1 MYFRLLGVAAACAAL
16 APPAFAADLI
26 RLSTAQ
32 RQASS
37 VRVERVTVGREAA
50 SSATL
55 ALQGYAVLPPQAVET
70 VSAPL
75 SGFVQSVRVAPTDRL
90 RAGQAVATLHSTEL
104 LQGQREF
111 IQLESQAQQAQDRLQ
126 RSERLLAEGIV
137 AESRVREDRYTHT
150 QAQVALKERRQALQL
165 AGVTEARLRVLSD
178 KTAVQ
183 PLQPQLSVSTPRDGT
198 VLEVMATA
206 GQRVEAG
213 APLLTLARSGLL
225 ALELQ
230 ATPSQSQHIQP
241 GATVT
246 VTGCPLPGRVRGLA
260 SLMRGGNQAVTVHV
274 DMPVGSTCLRPN
286 QAIVAEVVTRMANAS
301 SSAGTGLSIPAS
313 ALFQHG
319 GVDHLFV
326 QEGEGFR
333 ATPVQVQSRSGE
345 RAQLVGGVKADDV
358 IAIQGI
364 ATLKAAWLGMGEDT
378 SGTAATAGKP

>member
-1 MYFRLLGVAAACAAL
+1 MYFRLLGVSAACAAL
-16 APPAFAADLI
+16 GLPAFAADLI
-26 RLSTAQ
+26 HLSTAQ
-32 RQASS
+32 RQASAI
-37 VRVERVTVGREAA
+37 RVERVAA
-50 SSATL
+50 GSDSIASAMVS
-55 ALQGYAVLPPQAVET
+55 LQGYAVLPPHAVET

-75 SGFVQSVRVAPTDRL
+75 SGFVQSVRVAATDRL
-90 RAGQAVATLHSTEL
+90 RAGQAVATLYSTEL

-137 AESRVREDRYTHT
+137 AEARVREDRYANT
-150 QAQVALKERRQALQL
+150 QAQIALTERRQALQL
-165 AGVTEARLRVLSD
+165 AGMTEARLRALSD
-178 KTAVQ
+178 KTTAQ

-213 APLLTLARSGLL
+213 APLLTLARGGLL

-246 VTGCPLPGRVRGLA
+246 VPGCPLPGRVRGLA
-260 SLMRGGNQAVTVHV
+260 SLMRGGNQAVAVHV
-274 DMPVGSTCLRPN
+274 DMPVGSTCLRAN
-286 QAIVAEVVTRMANAS
+286 QAISAEVATTS
-301 SSAGTGLSIPAS
+301 GSAGTALTIAAS

-319 GVDHLFV
+319 GIDYVFV

-333 ATPVQVQSRSGE
+333 ATPVQVRSRSGE
-345 RAQLVGGVKADDV
+345 RAQLAGGIKTGEA
-358 IAIQGI
+358 IATRGI
-364 ATLKAAWLGMGEDT
+364 ATLKAAWLGMGED
-378 SGTAATAGKP
+378 SSAGKP